1 MVSEDI
7 VRLVM
12 IGFDQTMLCDGPG
25 TPGDTRERHIQYAR
39 ALRSHYPDSNI
50 DVILAVP
57 PSWSSQQVEI
67 EEGLTVHPVPSRRS
81 TFVMRAAVTLE
92 QLFRHQSF
100 DLVTTQTPFDDGLV
114 GIWAKWKFGVSLNV
128 QMRSS
133 FLDMPY
139 WIRERPFVYRM
150 FNLLGKWVANRADTI
165 RVVSDRERQRLEQR
179 FRKLNGKVAYL
190 HPLVNTQIFA
200 QCIGEQELAKVRK
213 TLNTQGIDETPFLL
227 FVGRFAL
234 QKNLLTLFKAFALV
248 KQKMPEAILVMA
260 GEGLLRGKLERF
272 AKRLNIE
279 GRVVWLGNLPLQSLR
294 AWYVAARATVLPSFH
309 EGFPKVV
316 GESYLMGT
324 PVIATPFVSAHELIC
339 DGETGYVAPEFTNH
353 RWLANRALDLLSN
366 PKLAEGMGRKGREYV
381 QKYLLTES
389 EYCERLMDIWCE
401 TAQRGRTATL
411 QRESSENVQ
420 DWSR

>member
-1 MVSEDI
+1 VVSEDI

-12 IGFDQTMLCDGPG
+12 IGFDQTMLCERSG
-25 TPGDTRERHIQYAR
+25 TSGDTRERHIRYAR
-39 ALRSHYPDSNI
+39 ALRSHYPNGNI

-57 PSWSSQQVEI
+57 PSWSSQRVEI

-81 TFVMRAAVTLE
+81 TFVMRAVVTLD
-92 QLFRHQSF
+92 QLFRQQSF

-133 FLDMPY
+133 FLDMPH
-139 WIRERPFVYRM
+139 WISERPLVYRV

-179 FRKLNGKVAYL
+179 FRRLHGKVAYL
-190 HPLVNTQIFA
+190 HPLVNTQIFD
-200 QCIGEQELAKVRK
+200 QCIGEEELENVRK
-213 TLNTQGIDETPFLL
+213 TLNMQGIDESPFLL

-248 KQKMPEAILVMA
+248 NQQMPQAILVMA
-260 GEGLLRGKLERF
+260 GEGPLRGRLERF
-272 AKRLNIE
+272 AKRLKIE
-279 GRVVWLGNLPLQSLR
+279 HRVVWLGNLPLQSLR
-294 AWYVAARATVLPSFH
+294 AWYAAARATVLPSFH
-309 EGFPKVV
+309 EGFPKIV

-339 DGETGYVAPEFTNH
+339 DGETGYVAPKFTNH
-353 RWLANRALDLLSN
+353 RWLANRALELLSH
-366 PKLAEGMGRKGREYV
+366 PEQSKEMGRKGREYV

-389 EYCERLMDIWCE
+389 EYFERLMDIWSE
-401 TAQRGRTATL
+401 TAKRGCAATQ
-411 QRESSENVQ
+411 QRENLENVQ
-420 DWSR
+420 D